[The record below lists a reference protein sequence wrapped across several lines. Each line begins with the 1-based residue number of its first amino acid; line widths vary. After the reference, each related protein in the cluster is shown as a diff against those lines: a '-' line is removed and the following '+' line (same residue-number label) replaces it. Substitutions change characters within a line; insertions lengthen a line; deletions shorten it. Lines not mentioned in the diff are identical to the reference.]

1 MIYQLFVAVALVAT
15 VSGKIYTE
23 DPVQQKFLWD
33 GFKNEHLKNYDTLE
47 NETHRFHVFLE
58 NLKLADLRNEIETKR
73 GGKASHGIT
82 KFSDMSQAEFEAN
95 FLTADPT
102 MAATTGKNIWTVEK
116 PVDSSLG
123 LINWAGVFTTPVKDQ
138 VRVFLLVLLI
148 VIDVFSL
155 L

>member
-1 MIYQLFVAVALVAT
+1 MIYQLFVAVALAAT
-15 VSGKIYTE
+15 VSGKIFTE

-33 GFKNEHLKNYDTLE
+33 GFKNEHLKRYDTLE

-58 NLKLADLRNEIETKR
+58 NLKLADLRNEIETKK

-102 MAATTGKNIWTVEK
+102 MATTGKNVWTVEK

-138 VRVFLLVLLI
+138 VREIFDRFL
-148 VIDVFSL
+148 SNY
-155 L
+155 